1 MDNQCAC
8 VRVSRCAFLYIYY
21 KYFPFWQ
28 SNPTPATP
36 SHTPPL
42 PHMWLWCA
50 FSLLYFFYGRC
61 LICMSALKKLLLMI
75 GQIGGT
81 LFTFIVALCKKM
93 KKITPFYRVC
103 AYTDIYQQSVVFY
116 VEILYPS
123 HRYPSLLFSVSRY
136 LLFFFNFFTLSFS
149 LVLFLHFN
157 FFCFVIFSP
166 IFSHFCLA
174 LISFCPD
181 NPMGFSPFLYSDE
194 TWLHHP
200 GR

>member
-1 MDNQCAC
+1 
-8 VRVSRCAFLYIYY
+8 
-21 KYFPFWQ
+21 
-28 SNPTPATP
+28 
-36 SHTPPL
+36 
-42 PHMWLWCA
+42 
-50 FSLLYFFYGRC
+50 
-61 LICMSALKKLLLMI
+61 MSALKKLLLMI